1 MEKTENNATIKKF
14 IAEVKSPS
22 KEVHIRDGNGF
33 SLAEIKAAGKTIAIL
48 KELNIKI
55 DYFRRST
62 HEWNIEQI
70 KALKPPKRKLKKKR
84 PYLPKEERIK
94 ARRKAKMKVK
104 PKEEMEI
111 LPEIEELK
119 IAPEAIEPEA
129 IIKKKGIK
137 IRTTPVAKAKAAPVA
152 KPTAKPTLTK
162 TIIAEEKETPLTK
175 LSGLGATTS
184 KKFKELGVNSIQELL
199 KEDAEELSMLISG
212 VSPERIKKWIQEG
225 KELLNK

>member
-1 MEKTENNATIKKF
+1 MEKTENNAIIKKS

-22 KEVHIRDGNGF
+22 REGHLRDGNGF
-33 SLAEIKAAGKTIAIL
+33 SLAEIKAAGKTIALL
-48 KELNIKI
+48 KELNVNI
-55 DYFRRST
+55 DYFRKSM

-70 KALKPPKRKLKKKR
+70 KALNPPKKKLKKKR

-94 ARRKAKMKVK
+94 ARRKAKRKVK
-104 PKEEMEI
+104 PKEEMAI
-111 LPEIEELK
+111 LPEIEGLE
-119 IAPEAIEPEA
+119 IVPGAVEPES
-129 IIKKKGIK
+129 IIEKKAAKTK
-137 IRTTPVAKAKAAPVA
+137 PTPVAKAKAARVA
-152 KPTAKPTLTK
+152 KATAKPTLTK
-162 TIIAEEKETPLTK
+162 TIIAKEKEIPLTK

>member
-1 MEKTENNATIKKF
+1 MEKIEKNATIKKS

-22 KEVHIRDGNGF
+22 REANLRDGNGF
-33 SLAEIKAAGKTIAIL
+33 SLAEIKAAGKTIALL
-48 KELNIKI
+48 KELNINI
-55 DYFRRST
+55 DYFRKST

-70 KALKPPKRKLKKKR
+70 KALKPPKKKLKKKR

-94 ARRKAKMKVK
+94 ARRKAKRKVK

-111 LPEIEELK
+111 LPEIEELE
-119 IAPEAIEPEA
+119 IVPEAVEPEA
-129 IIKKKGIK
+129 IIEKKVTKTK
-137 IRTTPVAKAKAAPVA
+137 PAPVAKAKAVPVA
-152 KPTAKPTLTK
+152 KATAKPTLTK

-212 VSPERIKKWIQEG
+212 VTPERIKKWIQEG